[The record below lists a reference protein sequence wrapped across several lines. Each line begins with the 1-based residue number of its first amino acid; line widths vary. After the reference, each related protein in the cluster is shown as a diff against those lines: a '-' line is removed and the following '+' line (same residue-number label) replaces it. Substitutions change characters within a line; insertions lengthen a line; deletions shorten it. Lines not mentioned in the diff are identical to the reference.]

1 MANQLY
7 TKAKEALLNGDIDL
21 DTNTIK
27 AILVDAA
34 DYNPVLATDNAL
46 DDIPAGARVATSPAL
61 TGCSITD
68 GVFNASPVTLP
79 AVSGDQ
85 FEYIVVYKE
94 GVSEA
99 LSPLILLIDSAT
111 GFPCTPSG
119 TDIILSW
126 DTGANKIFKLT

>member
-27 AILVDAA
+27 AVLVDAA

-46 DDIPAGARVATSPAL
+46 DDIPEAARVAISPAL
-61 TGCSITD
+61 TGVTITN

-79 AVSGDQ
+79 AVTGHQ
-85 FEYIVVYKE
+85 FEYIVVYKV
-94 GVSEA
+94 GASEA
-99 LSPLILLIDSAT
+99 LSPLILLIDTFT
-111 GFPCTPSG
+111 GNPCTPSG
-119 TDIILSW
+119 ADITVSW
-126 DTGANKIFKLT
+126 DTGADKIFKLT